1 MFGMIKRL
9 IGWTGKYKKRVYIGF
24 IYAFINSI
32 FTSLPIMLAT
42 YGLGLVFDDYKG
54 IRTAMHIVENNDR
67 QGIKNI
73 AKYLSDDARMIYDN
87 RTGNEKLYC
96 QIDLACEIS
105 RNLYNH
111 FLH

>member
-1 MFGMIKRL
+1 MESYDKQFSAL
-9 IGWTGKYKKRVYIGF
+9 KKIMKD
-24 IYAFINSI
+24 IQD
-32 FTSLPIMLAT
+32 SLLQLNAERK
-42 YGLGLVFDDYKG
+42 LNLHDYKG
-54 IRTAMHIVENNDR
+54 IKTAMHIVENNDR

-87 RTGNEKLYC
+87 QTGNEKLYC